1 VIAPAIGL
9 LVWLGTALGVWI
21 AVDLALVLVMELAAR
36 ARERRA
42 STPPADAPQHKD
54 HAPRHAVRVSRARTE
69 GSHISTECGPTTFRA
84 TGAST
89 RP

>member
-1 VIAPAIGL
+1 MIAPAIGL

-42 STPPADAPQHKD
+42 SALPADAPQHKD
-54 HAPRHAVRVSRARTE
+54 HAPRHAVRVSRAGTE
-69 GSHISTECGPTTFRA
+69 GSHISTEGGPTTFRA
-84 TGAST
+84 TGASR